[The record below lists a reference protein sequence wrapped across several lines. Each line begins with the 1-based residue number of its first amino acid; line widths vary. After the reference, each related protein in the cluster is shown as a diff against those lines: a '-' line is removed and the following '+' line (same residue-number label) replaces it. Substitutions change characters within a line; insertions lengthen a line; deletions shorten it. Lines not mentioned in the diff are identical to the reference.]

1 MTYLETGN
9 IKNSVNLP
17 DVAAPFASP
26 DRFTLIHQNIPNML
40 GQISTFMADEG
51 INIENLVNRSR
62 GGYAYTMLDVS
73 NLTPATAQ
81 KVINRLSQ
89 VDAITRVR
97 LIHHN

>member
-1 MTYLETGN
+1 
-9 IKNSVNLP
+9 
-17 DVAAPFASP
+17 
-26 DRFTLIHQNIPNML
+26 ML

-62 GGYAYTMLDVS
+62 GNYAYTMLDVS

-81 KVINRLSQ
+81 KVIDRLSQ

>member
-1 MTYLETGN
+1 
-9 IKNSVNLP
+9 
-17 DVAAPFASP
+17 
-26 DRFTLIHQNIPNML
+26 ML

-81 KVINRLSQ
+81 KVIDRLSQ
-89 VDAITRVR
+89 VDAITLVR